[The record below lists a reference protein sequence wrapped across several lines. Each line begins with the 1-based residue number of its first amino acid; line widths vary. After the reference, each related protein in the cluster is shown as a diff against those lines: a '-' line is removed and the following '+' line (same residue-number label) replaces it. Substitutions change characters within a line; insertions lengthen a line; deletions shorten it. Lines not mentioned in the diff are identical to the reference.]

1 MTKPHSNGPSQP
13 DANSTPE
20 PHREYEPDP
29 KRWKILT
36 VLLVAMFMS
45 LLAVSIVNVVL
56 PSIQQG
62 LGASESDLQWVLSGY
77 ALTFGIVLVAAGR
90 SGDLLGRG
98 PLFIIGV
105 AIFTLSSVAA
115 GLAPNPLSLNIA
127 RFVQGLGSGL
137 LNPQVVGMIQQYF
150 RGAERG
156 RAYGALGSVVGVSVA
171 VGPVLGGVIIQLV
184 GVTEGWR
191 WTFLVNIPFGILAI
205 ILAVR
210 WFPKPMFIRAKTAQI
225 AGSKPAKQTR
235 DLDPV
240 GAILLGAAVLA
251 LLLPFVERSMGALM
265 WGLLP
270 VGALLLATW
279 VWWEKQYLARGRSP
293 MVDINLFKTNS
304 FSVGTLIAGLYFLG
318 ITGVWVLVAIYV
330 QNGLNE
336 SALAAGMVGL
346 PAAIMG
352 AYFSHW
358 AGQRVMSTGRKIIII
373 GLISALFGLILT
385 VVAIQL
391 IATAGISFWWLAVTL
406 TFIGAAQ
413 GLVITPNQTLTL
425 ADVPLEYSG
434 SAGGILQTAQRIG
447 TAMGLA
453 IITGVVF
460 SVLEN
465 NTWRSAITVGLI
477 VIVVIAA
484 ATLVVALLEL
494 RDRKT
499 QIMAV

>member
-1 MTKPHSNGPSQP
+1 M
-13 DANSTPE
+13 
-20 PHREYEPDP
+20 PDP
-29 KRWKILT
+29 KRWKILA

-115 GLAPNPLSLNIA
+115 GLAPTPLSLNIA

-156 RAYGALGSVVGVSVA
+156 RAYGALGTVVGVSVA
-171 VGPVLGGVIIQLV
+171 VGPVLGGVIIQFV
-184 GVTEGWR
+184 GVAEGWR
-191 WTFLVNIPFGILAI
+191 WTFLVNIPFGIVAI
-205 ILAVR
+205 ILALR
-210 WFPKPMFIRAKTAQI
+210 WFPKPLFLKAAPAQAAGGVPVKT
-225 AGSKPAKQTR
+225 TR

-240 GAILLGAAVLA
+240 GAVLLGAAVLA
-251 LLLPFVERSMGALM
+251 LLFPFVERSLGWQM

-270 VGALLLATW
+270 VGVLLLATW
-279 VWWEKQYLARGRSP
+279 VWWEKRYLARGRSP
-293 MVDINLFKTNS
+293 MVDIFLFKTNS

-318 ITGVWVLVAIYV
+318 ITGVWVLIAIYV

-352 AYFSHW
+352 AYCSHW
-358 AGQRVMSTGRKIIII
+358 SGQRVMDTGRKIIII

-391 IATAGISFWWLAVTL
+391 IAVAGISFWWLAVTL

-460 SVLEN
+460 SVLET
-465 NTWRSAITVGLI
+465 NTWRSAITVGLL
-477 VIVVIAA
+477 VIVVIAV

-499 QIMAV
+499 QIMAL

>member
-1 MTKPHSNGPSQP
+1 MTKPNSNGSSQP
-13 DANSTPE
+13 DADSAPQ
-20 PHREYEPDP
+20 PPLDYVPDP

-62 LGASESDLQWVLSGY
+62 LGATESDLQWVLSGY

-210 WFPKPMFIRAKTAQI
+210 WFP
-225 AGSKPAKQTR
+225 
-235 DLDPV
+235 
-240 GAILLGAAVLA
+240 
-251 LLLPFVERSMGALM
+251 
-265 WGLLP
+265 
-270 VGALLLATW
+270 
-279 VWWEKQYLARGRSP
+279 
-293 MVDINLFKTNS
+293 
-304 FSVGTLIAGLYFLG
+304 
-318 ITGVWVLVAIYV
+318 
-330 QNGLNE
+330 
-336 SALAAGMVGL
+336 
-346 PAAIMG
+346 
-352 AYFSHW
+352 
-358 AGQRVMSTGRKIIII
+358 
-373 GLISALFGLILT
+373 
-385 VVAIQL
+385 
-391 IATAGISFWWLAVTL
+391 
-406 TFIGAAQ
+406 
-413 GLVITPNQTLTL
+413 
-425 ADVPLEYSG
+425 
-434 SAGGILQTAQRIG
+434 
-447 TAMGLA
+447 
-453 IITGVVF
+453 
-460 SVLEN
+460 
-465 NTWRSAITVGLI
+465 
-477 VIVVIAA
+477 
-484 ATLVVALLEL
+484 
-494 RDRKT
+494 
-499 QIMAV
+499 